1 MQLLQHQNH
10 ITSNFNIKIIIPT
23 LFTNNNKELN
33 KLQEINNKY
42 VNSKL
47 ELNYLTL
54 LMGVLKALTPWCFL
68 LF

>member
-10 ITSNFNIKIIIPT
+10 ITSNFNIEIIIPT

-42 VNSKL
+42 VKSKL